1 MNILTLF
8 KDMGFK
14 IPWKLV
20 SIGLYGHDEI
30 PVSLTYD
37 DVFEYLYSML
47 NYVDEHTNDA
57 VALFCQ
63 KDDLLKFDILL
74 KELAHKDGSDVS
86 IQKRKWIVALLKKTL
101 DNISSDC
108 LQGMLELMDFWI
120 TMLDTPDY
128 CPQTFPN
135 DRDNKAIQ
143 EYFTE
148 ASYAYNININRNWL
162 SEEVSSIL
170 RLEG

>member
-37 DVFEYLYSML
+37 DVFEYLYSLL

-128 CPQTFPN
+128 CPQAFPTN
-135 DRDNKAIQ
+135 YADVQA
-143 EYFTE
+143 YFTE
-148 ASYAYNININRNWL
+148 TSYHYVLDKNVEWL
-162 SEEVSSIL
+162 NNETLKIL
-170 RLEG
+170 KLEN